1 MAITFTSDETSV
13 VVADKLGDAY
23 VFFVNGSTI
32 EDPSPVL
39 GHISVLTDVIL
50 SPDNKFILTSD
61 RDEKI
66 RVSHF
71 PLSDDIQ
78 AFCLGHTEYY
88 LI

>member
-39 GHISVLTDVIL
+39 GHISVLTDVVRI
-50 SPDNKFILTSD
+50 
-61 RDEKI
+61 
-66 RVSHF
+66 
-71 PLSDDIQ
+71 
-78 AFCLGHTEYY
+78 Y
-88 LI
+88 

>member
-1 MAITFTSDETSV
+1 MIIAVYDCLLKMFSQ
-13 VVADKLGDAY
+13 
-23 VFFVNGSTI
+23 
-32 EDPSPVL
+32 
-39 GHISVLTDVIL
+39 IL